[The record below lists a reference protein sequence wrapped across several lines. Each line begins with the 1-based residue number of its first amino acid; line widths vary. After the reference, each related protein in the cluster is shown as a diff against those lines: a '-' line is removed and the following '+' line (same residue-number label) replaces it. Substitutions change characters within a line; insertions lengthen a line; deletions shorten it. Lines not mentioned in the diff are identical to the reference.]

1 MAGSRIASP
10 ATMRFLV
17 HGVPHCPA
25 AAASSLGK
33 KSAERNARLRTAA
46 PGCAGRER
54 WSLWLGSDLAE
65 HRAPLLLPIVNEGG
79 DFGGGH
85 RKRIAA
91 PPREL
96 RLERGG
102 AAPFAAVPAPLSPD
116 PCWR

>member
-54 WSLWLGSDLAE
+54 WSLWLGSDFPE
-65 HRAPLLLPIVNEGG
+65 HRAPLLFLIVNEGG
-79 DFGGGH
+79 DFGGGPP
-85 RKRIAA
+85 KRVAS
-91 PPREL
+91 PPR
-96 RLERGG
+96 
-102 AAPFAAVPAPLSPD
+102 APRPGPWGPHPLA
-116 PCWR
+116 

>member
-54 WSLWLGSDLAE
+54 WSLWLGTGFPV
-65 HRAPLLLPIVNEGG
+65 HRAPPFLLILNERAAFPGGQPQPLP
-79 DFGGGH
+79 
-85 RKRIAA
+85 
-91 PPREL
+91 PP
-96 RLERGG
+96 
-102 AAPFAAVPAPLSPD
+102 PPHPPLCPGR
-116 PCWR
+116 PC

>member
-1 MAGSRIASP
+1 MAGTRIASP

-54 WSLWLGSDLAE
+54 WSLWLGGELPE
-65 HRAPLLLPIVNEGG
+65 HRAPLLLLIVNEGG

-85 RKRIAA
+85 RKRIDAA
-91 PPREL
+91 PAEL
-96 RLERGG
+96 PPYRR
-102 AAPFAAVPAPLSPD
+102 PPAPLPQRLSPPSHD
-116 PCWR
+116 PF